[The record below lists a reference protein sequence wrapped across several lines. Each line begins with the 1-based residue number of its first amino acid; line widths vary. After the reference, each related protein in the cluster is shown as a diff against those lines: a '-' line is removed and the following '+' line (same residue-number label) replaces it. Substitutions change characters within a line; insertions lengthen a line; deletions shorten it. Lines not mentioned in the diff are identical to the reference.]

1 MRRYVTE
8 TQYRRQGASLQ
19 VVTIYPTAINK
30 KQVIKEL
37 GVRSTIKGLVIQESD
52 TWRYEGT
59 K

>member
-8 TQYRRQGASLQ
+8 TKSRRQGASLQ
-19 VVTIYPTAINK
+19 VITVYPAAINK

-37 GVRSTIKGLVIQESD
+37 GLRSTIKGMVIKESD

>member
-1 MRRYVTE
+1 MRRFVTE

-19 VVTIYPTAINK
+19 VVTVYPTEINK
-30 KQVIKEL
+30 KQVKKEL
-37 GVRSTIKGLVIQESD
+37 GLRSTIKGMVIKESD